1 MGGLFAKTLR
11 PESLNQVDLPLEFG
25 YCVIVRHAERLDD
38 ERLFGSQEL
47 EDRKY
52 DYGVDTPLSL
62 EGMEQSVKTGE
73 YLKSFPN
80 IRVFSSPFTRCI
92 QTAAGI
98 CKGSGA
104 NPEITILE
112 ELSEVHRFNST
123 AADISKLQVNRLG
136 SD

>member
-1 MGGLFAKTLR
+1 MGGLIAKTLR

-52 DYGVDTPLSL
+52 DYDVDTTLSL

-80 IRVFSSPFTRCI
+80 IRVFQVHLPGAFKQLRVFAKVAELI
-92 QTAAGI
+92 QKSQFWKSCQKFI
-98 CKGSGA
+98 
-104 NPEITILE
+104 
-112 ELSEVHRFNST
+112 
-123 AADISKLQVNRLG
+123 D
-136 SD
+136 